1 MGVPMGISVRHN
13 SKLAAA
19 VALAAAVLAVV
30 WFARALQTGR
40 SSTGPGAW
48 SSPRSV
54 CCSCWWCATAARR

>member
-30 WFARALQTGR
+30 WFARALQTE
-40 SSTGPGAW
+40 
-48 SSPRSV
+48 V
-54 CCSCWWCATAARR
+54 ARRLGVVPGRHRGRRAPAAGGA